1 MKATVRWQTSDNL
14 VGLFTDQGLALLQ
27 PQVRRFGLRFGRGH
41 DPNINLS
48 GSTVAQRRYLFIEP
62 VLGRKCANRA
72 DKLDPIEEA
81 QRSGQQR

>member
-1 MKATVRWQTSDNL
+1 MKAIVRWQTSGSL
-14 VGLFTDQGLALLQ
+14 VGLFTEQGLALLQ

-41 DPNINLS
+41 DPHINLR
-48 GSTVAQRRYLFIEP
+48 GPTVAQRRYLFIKP

-72 DKLDPIEEA
+72 DKLDPVEEA